1 VVLLVDTLNQR
12 LRRLEPI
19 GPAKGLVHSAS
30 FQEGAI
36 APGQILSLFG
46 EGFGP
51 AEGAGAVLGPDGVL
65 LTTIGGVQVTFN
77 DVPGPI
83 FFTNRT
89 QVNVQAPYELAGADF
104 ATIKVISG
112 GVTRTTLVSAVVAAA
127 PAI

>member
-1 VVLLVDTLNQR
+1 M
-12 LRRLEPI
+12 
-19 GPAKGLVHSAS
+19 
-30 FQEGAI
+30 
-36 APGQILSLFG
+36 
-46 EGFGP
+46 
-51 AEGAGAVLGPDGVL
+51 LGPDGAL

-112 GVTRTTLVSAVVAAA
+112 GVTRSTLVSAVVAAA
-127 PAI
+127 PAIYSLAGGKGQIVALNQNGVLNGPTAPAKG